1 MIIIITVIVIII
13 MIRVFATPY
22 TRQTLQ
28 STQLPDPT
36 QLEKRGFPGLGDHN
50 DHVDHNGDVDDDG
63 DGDDDDDDDYD

>member
-1 MIIIITVIVIII
+1 

-36 QLEKRGFPGLGDHN
+36 QLEKPGFPGLGDHN
-50 DHVDHNGDVDDDG
+50 DYNVDHNGDVDDDG